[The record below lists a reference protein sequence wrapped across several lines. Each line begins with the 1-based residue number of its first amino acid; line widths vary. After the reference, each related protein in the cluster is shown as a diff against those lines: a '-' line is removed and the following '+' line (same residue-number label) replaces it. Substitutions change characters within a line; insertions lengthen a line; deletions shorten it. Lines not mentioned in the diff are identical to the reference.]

1 MNQYKQIKTKQL
13 SKKRSISV
21 SRATNTNISSIKK
34 SIENKKNKLFS
45 NFNIFKNKS
54 PIKNKTKNNSR
65 NNSANIH
72 KKSNSF
78 FKLKSKTIE
87 LENLNDNKIKIDKN
101 IKTILQ
107 NAKELINAQTKMLK
121 EFSELTKAVSK
132 SELELESKLNENE
145 NKNFNNLDNIIEE
158 FIQNQSNKK
167 CINCL
172 EKDKFFMEKLNE
184 LNGFIGELGYNY
196 VFHKFKSFNYNNEN
210 ICIYFEN
217 TKNLICLLHKQF
229 CEMKYMIKQQEEEIK
244 NYNLKIANLQK
255 QFSEFQ
261 ENISNNSSQMYKTN
275 NAIILE
281 NSISPNQSNLNYE
294 SNNIF
299 EYSEH
304 SYNEKQIPINIEQNE
319 KNGHSNF
326 NFNFKEIER
335 NKNMKSSF
343 NENKNHNNISQSS
356 NLFDSETFF
365 EGYKRNKEIRLDL
378 ELEHHYTE
386 ENENKNNK
394 LNINNIPFNYN

>member
-1 MNQYKQIKTKQL
+1 MNNQYKQIKPKQL
-13 SKKRSISV
+13 SKKRSVSV
-21 SRATNTNISSIKK
+21 SRGINSNISSIKK
-34 SIENKKNKLFS
+34 IIENKKSKLFS
-45 NFNIFKNKS
+45 KFNIFKNKS
-54 PIKNKTKNNSR
+54 PIKNKSKNNSR
-65 NNSANIH
+65 NNSANTH

-87 LENLNDNKIKIDKN
+87 LENLSENKNKIDKN

-107 NAKELINAQTKMLK
+107 NAKDLLNAQTKMLN

-132 SELELESKLNENE
+132 SELDLESKLNE

-158 FIQNQSNKK
+158 FIKNQSNKK

-229 CEMKYMIKQQEEEIK
+229 CEMKYIIKQQEEEIK
-244 NYNLKIANLQK
+244 NNNLKIENLKK
-255 QFSEFQ
+255 QLNEFQ
-261 ENISNNSSQMYKTN
+261 ENLSNNSSQMYKTN
-275 NAIILE
+275 NAIVLE
-281 NSISPNQSNLNYE
+281 NSIFQNQSNLNYE
-294 SNNIF
+294 SNNNF
-299 EYSEH
+299 DYSKN

-319 KNGHSNF
+319 RNGHTNF
-326 NFNFKEIER
+326 SFNFKGVER
-335 NKNMKSSF
+335 NKNMKSSY
-343 NENKNHNNISQSS
+343 NDNKNHNNISQSS

-365 EGYKRNKEIRLDL
+365 EGYKRNKEMRVDL

-386 ENENKNNK
+386 ENENNINK
-394 LNINNIPFNYN
+394 LNINNFPFN

>member
-1 MNQYKQIKTKQL
+1 MNNQYKQIKPKQL
-13 SKKRSISV
+13 SKKRSVSV
-21 SRATNTNISSIKK
+21 SRGINSNISSIKK
-34 SIENKKNKLFS
+34 IIENKKSKLFS
-45 NFNIFKNKS
+45 KFNIFKNKS
-54 PIKNKTKNNSR
+54 PIKNKSKNNSR
-65 NNSANIH
+65 NNSANTH

-87 LENLNDNKIKIDKN
+87 LENLSENKNKIDKN

-107 NAKELINAQTKMLK
+107 NAKDLLNAQTKMLN

-132 SELELESKLNENE
+132 SELDLESKLND

-158 FIQNQSNKK
+158 FIKNQSNKK

-217 TKNLICLLHKQF
+217 TKNLISLLHKQF

-244 NYNLKIANLQK
+244 NNNLKIEYLQK
-255 QFSEFQ
+255 QLIEFQ
-261 ENISNNSSQMYKTN
+261 ENISNNSSKMYKTN

-281 NSISPNQSNLNYE
+281 NSISPNQSDLNYE
-294 SNNIF
+294 SNNNF
-299 EYSEH
+299 EYSE
-304 SYNEKQIPINIEQNE
+304 SYNEKQIPLNIVQNE
-319 KNGHSNF
+319 RSGHTNFSF
-326 NFNFKEIER
+326 NFEGIER
-335 NKNMKSSF
+335 NKNMKSSY
-343 NENKNHNNISQSS
+343 NDNKNHNNISQSS

-365 EGYKRNKEIRLDL
+365 EGYKRNKEMRLDL

-386 ENENKNNK
+386 ENDNNINK
-394 LNINNIPFNYN
+394 LNINNIPYN

>member
-1 MNQYKQIKTKQL
+1 MNNQYKQIKPKQL

-21 SRATNTNISSIKK
+21 SRGTNSNISSIKK
-34 SIENKKNKLFS
+34 IIENKKSKLFS
-45 NFNIFKNKS
+45 KFNIFKNKS
-54 PIKNKTKNNSR
+54 PIKNKSKNHSR

-87 LENLNDNKIKIDKN
+87 LENLSENKNKIDKN
-101 IKTILQ
+101 IKKVLQ
-107 NAKELINAQTKMLK
+107 NAKELLNAQTKMLN

-132 SELELESKLNENE
+132 SELDLESKLNENT
-145 NKNFNNLDNIIEE
+145 NFNNLDNIIEE
-158 FIQNQSNKK
+158 VIKNQSNKK

-229 CEMKYMIKQQEEEIK
+229 CEMKYIIKQQEEEIK
-244 NYNLKIANLQK
+244 NNNLKIENLKK
-255 QFSEFQ
+255 QLNEFQ
-261 ENISNNSSQMYKTN
+261 ENLSNNSSQMYKTN
-275 NAIILE
+275 NAIVLE
-281 NSISPNQSNLNYE
+281 NSIFQNQSNLNYE
-294 SNNIF
+294 SNNNF
-299 EYSEH
+299 DYSKN

-319 KNGHSNF
+319 RNGHTNF
-326 NFNFKEIER
+326 SFNFKGVER
-335 NKNMKSSF
+335 NKNMKSSY

-365 EGYKRNKEIRLDL
+365 EGYKRNKEMRVDL

-386 ENENKNNK
+386 ENENNINK
-394 LNINNIPFNYN
+394 LNINNFPFN

>member
-145 NKNFNNLDNIIEE
+145 NKE

-217 TKNLICLLHKQF
+217 TKNLISLLHKQF

-244 NYNLKIANLQK
+244 NNNLKIENLQK
-255 QFSEFQ
+255 QLIEFQ
-261 ENISNNSSQMYKTN
+261 ENISNNSSKMYKTN

-281 NSISPNQSNLNYE
+281 NSISPNQSDLNYE
-294 SNNIF
+294 SNNNF
-299 EYSEH
+299 EYSE
-304 SYNEKQIPINIEQNE
+304 SYNEKQIPLNIVQNE
-319 KNGHSNF
+319 RSGHTNF
-326 NFNFKEIER
+326 SFNFKGIER
-335 NKNMKSSF
+335 NKNMKSSY
-343 NENKNHNNISQSS
+343 NDNKNHNNISQSS

-365 EGYKRNKEIRLDL
+365 EGYKRNKEMRLDL

-386 ENENKNNK
+386 ENENNINK
-394 LNINNIPFNYN
+394 LNINNIPYN

>member
-1 MNQYKQIKTKQL
+1 MNNQYKQIKPKQL

-21 SRATNTNISSIKK
+21 SRGTNSNISSIKK
-34 SIENKKNKLFS
+34 IIENKKSKLFS
-45 NFNIFKNKS
+45 KFNIFKNKS
-54 PIKNKTKNNSR
+54 PIKNKSKNHSR

-87 LENLNDNKIKIDKN
+87 LENLSENKNKIDKN

-107 NAKELINAQTKMLK
+107 NAKDLLNAQTKMLN

-132 SELELESKLNENE
+132 SELDLESKLNENT
-145 NKNFNNLDNIIEE
+145 NFNNLDNIIEE
-158 FIQNQSNKK
+158 VIKNHSNKK

-229 CEMKYMIKQQEEEIK
+229 CEMKYIIKQQEEEIK
-244 NYNLKIANLQK
+244 NNNLKIENLKK
-255 QFSEFQ
+255 QLNEFQ
-261 ENISNNSSQMYKTN
+261 ENLSNNSSQMYKTN
-275 NAIILE
+275 NAIVLE
-281 NSISPNQSNLNYE
+281 NSIFQNQSNLNYE
-294 SNNIF
+294 SNNNF
-299 EYSEH
+299 DYSKN

-319 KNGHSNF
+319 RNGHTNF
-326 NFNFKEIER
+326 SFNFKGVER
-335 NKNMKSSF
+335 NKNMKSSY
-343 NENKNHNNISQSS
+343 NDNKNHNNISQSS

-365 EGYKRNKEIRLDL
+365 EGYKRNKEMRVDL

-386 ENENKNNK
+386 ENENNINK
-394 LNINNIPFNYN
+394 LNINNFPFN

>member
-1 MNQYKQIKTKQL
+1 MNNQYKQIKPKQL

-21 SRATNTNISSIKK
+21 SRGTNSNISSIKK
-34 SIENKKNKLFS
+34 IIENKKSKLFS
-45 NFNIFKNKS
+45 KFNIFKNKS
-54 PIKNKTKNNSR
+54 PIKNKSKNHSR

-87 LENLNDNKIKIDKN
+87 LENLSENKNKIDKN

-107 NAKELINAQTKMLK
+107 NAKELINAQTKMLN

-132 SELELESKLNENE
+132 SELDLESKLNENT
-145 NKNFNNLDNIIEE
+145 NFNNLDNIIEE
-158 FIQNQSNKK
+158 VIKNHSNKK

-229 CEMKYMIKQQEEEIK
+229 CEMKYIIKQQEEEIK
-244 NYNLKIANLQK
+244 NNNLKIENLKK
-255 QFSEFQ
+255 QLNEFQ
-261 ENISNNSSQMYKTN
+261 ENLSNNSSQMYKTN
-275 NAIILE
+275 NAIVLE
-281 NSISPNQSNLNYE
+281 NSIYQNQSNLNYE
-294 SNNIF
+294 SNNNF
-299 EYSEH
+299 DYSKN

-319 KNGHSNF
+319 RNGHTNF
-326 NFNFKEIER
+326 SFNFKGVER
-335 NKNMKSSF
+335 NKNMKSSY
-343 NENKNHNNISQSS
+343 NDNKNHNNISQSS

-365 EGYKRNKEIRLDL
+365 EGYKRNKEMRVDL

-386 ENENKNNK
+386 ENENNINK
-394 LNINNIPFNYN
+394 LNINNFPFN

>member
-1 MNQYKQIKTKQL
+1 MNQYKKIKTNQL

-184 LNGFIGELGYNY
+184 LNGFIGELGYNF
-196 VFHKFKSFNYNNEN
+196 VF
-210 ICIYFEN
+210 I
-217 TKNLICLLHKQF
+217 
-229 CEMKYMIKQQEEEIK
+229 
-244 NYNLKIANLQK
+244 
-255 QFSEFQ
+255 
-261 ENISNNSSQMYKTN
+261 
-275 NAIILE
+275 
-281 NSISPNQSNLNYE
+281 
-294 SNNIF
+294 
-299 EYSEH
+299 
-304 SYNEKQIPINIEQNE
+304 
-319 KNGHSNF
+319 NF
-326 NFNFKEIER
+326 NF
-335 NKNMKSSF
+335 
-343 NENKNHNNISQSS
+343 
-356 NLFDSETFF
+356 L
-365 EGYKRNKEIRLDL
+365 LL
-378 ELEHHYTE
+378 
-386 ENENKNNK
+386 
-394 LNINNIPFNYN
+394 